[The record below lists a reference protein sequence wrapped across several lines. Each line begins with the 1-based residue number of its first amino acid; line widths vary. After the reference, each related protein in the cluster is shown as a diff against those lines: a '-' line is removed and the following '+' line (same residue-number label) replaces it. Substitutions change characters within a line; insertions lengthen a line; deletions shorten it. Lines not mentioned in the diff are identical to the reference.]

1 VRLAADH
8 LLLEDR
14 GHQRLEDPAGP
25 ADAQPFVAQRQLAH
39 HRMVRGEAGSV
50 VVEAE
55 PAGHPVEQPA
65 RAGTP
70 GPGGDRRLA

>member
-1 VRLAADH
+1 VGLAADH
-8 LLLEDR
+8 LLLKDR
-14 GHQRLEDPAGP
+14 GHQRLEDPAGA
-25 ADAQPFVAQRQLAH
+25 ADPQPGKPEHELAD
-39 HRMVRGEAGSV
+39 HRMVRGEAGPV

-70 GPGGDRRLA
+70 GPGGHRRAA